1 MFTLRNIFD
10 AKKVKK
16 KAFSLRAT
24 KAMEREYQ
32 RDINRLLSNVYEMF
46 KSVVVGGMDRKIVT
60 KQLSITK
67 DESYNERLN
76 RLIAE
81 FTRKVKGRYGR
92 DFIERLCK
100 KHLRRVY
107 AWQNREFAKNMSEF
121 GLGLAGDDLLKK
133 YRSFMR
139 LKLDEN
145 ISLVQGLV
153 ENEIK
158 QLKEQVMRNMQN
170 GFPSSELAKWTQG
183 HLNVSKNRAAT
194 IARTETHTLTGQL
207 NDRRAMEV
215 GITEGIWRGMED
227 NRERKEHLALEGKRF
242 KLSEGV
248 RVKVNG
254 KVKQI
259 WPGRE
264 PNCRCWTE
272 YPMDQIFGR

>member
-1 MFTLRNIFD
+1 MLTLRNIFD
-10 AKKVKK
+10 ARKTKKR
-16 KAFSLRAT
+16 AFSLKVT

-32 RDINRLLSNVYEMF
+32 RDINRLLNSVYEMF
-46 KSVVVGGMDRKIVT
+46 QSIVIGGMDRKIVT
-60 KQLSITK
+60 KQLSVTK

-81 FTRKVKGRYGR
+81 FTRKVRGKYSR

-121 GLGLAGDDLLKK
+121 GLGLAGEDLLKK
-133 YRSFMR
+133 YRSFMK
-139 LKLDEN
+139 LKLDTN
-145 ISLVQGLV
+145 ITLVQGLV
-153 ENEIK
+153 TNEIE

-170 GFPSSELAKWTQG
+170 GLPSSELAKWTQG
-183 HLNVSKNRAAT
+183 HLNVSKHRAAT
-194 IARTETHTLTGQL
+194 IARTETHTLSGQL
-207 NDRRAMEV
+207 SDRRAMEV

-227 NRERKEHLALEGKRF
+227 NRERKEHLALEGVRF

-248 RVKVNG
+248 RVKING

-272 YPMDQIFGR
+272 YPMDQIFRQ